1 LRHYTLERNVY
12 ATVKRTYNEQ
22 LQKKRRRLVDSV
34 ELFSPLSVENR
45 SMLAGAYT
53 RPLSSST

>member
-1 LRHYTLERNVY
+1 MY